1 MPAKLKE
8 APGGLHIRAFLVL
21 LAALA
26 IPPFAEAACSLSSS
40 SISFGSYDV
49 FSPNHLDS
57 IGEMVFRCAPNDKNV
72 AISLSRGGA
81 ASFSPRRL
89 VNVGSFINYNLYLDA
104 ARSVVWG
111 DGSGGTQTYFVSNPK
126 PNNADIAVP
135 VYGRISAGQ
144 SAAAFGNYSDTI
156 TAVINY

>member
-1 MPAKLKE
+1 LPAKLKK
-8 APGGLHIRAFLVL
+8 APAGLLIRAFLVL
-21 LAALA
+21 LAAVA
-26 IPPFAEAACSLSSS
+26 MPPMAQASCSLSAA
-40 SISFGSYDV
+40 SISFGNYDV

-57 IGEMVFRCAPNDKNV
+57 IGQLVFRCAPNDNNV
-72 AISLSRGGA
+72 AISLSRGGSP
-81 ASFSPRRL
+81 SFSPRRL

-111 DGSGGTQTYFVSNPK
+111 DGSGGTQTYFISNPK

-156 TAVINY
+156 TAIINY